1 MPLNAPAESGKDL
14 GGQEGG
20 KRERAKAANR
30 EAILDAA
37 RRVFAQLGYDGASV
51 RDIIRGTDLASGTF
65 YNYFH
70 SKEEV
75 FEALQDDIAK
85 RFRPILHYQCEHAET
100 FEHFVR
106 GSLDAY
112 FAFVADEWR
121 EGRILLDEHNQPLS
135 VRLDTPEMKAVFDEV
150 RGQIDM
156 AIGRGLAPAMDA
168 EYFAAA
174 AIGVAR
180 EVGDRM
186 IMRGCADVQGASQ
199 FCASFILSGMEGLP
213 RLD

>member
-1 MPLNAPAESGKDL
+1 MVMAVNLDHSEGADS
-14 GGQEGG
+14 GG

-30 EAILDAA
+30 DAILAAA
-37 RRVFAQLGYDGASV
+37 RRVFAQMGYDAASV

-65 YNYFH
+65 YNYFK

-75 FEALQDDIAK
+75 FEALQDDIAR
-85 RFRPILHYQCEHAET
+85 RFRPLLHDQCKRAET

-106 GSLDAY
+106 GSLHAY
-112 FAFVADEWR
+112 FDFIAKEKAQ
-121 EGRILLDEHNQPLS
+121 GRILFDEHDLPIS

-150 RGQIDM
+150 RMEIER
-156 AIGRGLAPAMDA
+156 AIGRGLAPTIDA
-168 EYFAAA
+168 DFFAAA

-186 IMRGCADVQGASQ
+186 LMRGADTLTASE
-199 FCASFILSGMEGLP
+199 FCAGFIMGGLAGAP

>member
-1 MPLNAPAESGKDL
+1 MALETTLEL
-14 GGQEGG
+14 GERPGEGG

-30 EAILDAA
+30 DAILTAA
-37 RRVFAQLGYDGASV
+37 RRVFSQMGYDGASV

-65 YNYFH
+65 YNYFR

-75 FEALQDDIAK
+75 FEALQNDIAK
-85 RFRPILHYQCEHAET
+85 RFRPLLHDQRERAES
-100 FEHFVR
+100 FEDFVR

-112 FAFVADEWR
+112 FHFLAAEKS
-121 EGRILLDEHNQPLS
+121 EGRLMMGEHEVHVS

-150 RGQIDM
+150 RSQIEF
-156 AIGRGLAPAMDA
+156 AIGRGMAPAIDA
-168 EYFAAA
+168 DYFAAA

-186 IMRGCADVQGASQ
+186 LIRGADTAGASA
-199 FCASFILSGMEGLP
+199 FCASFLLTAMAGLP
-213 RLD
+213 QRA

>member
-1 MPLNAPAESGKDL
+1 MALDTAET
-14 GGQEGG
+14 EGG

-37 RRVFAQLGYDGASV
+37 RRVFAQLGYEGASV

-65 YNYFH
+65 YNYFR

-112 FAFVADEWR
+112 FEFIADER
-121 EGRILLDEHNQPLS
+121 KGGRILLDEHNQPLS

-150 RGQIDM
+150 RGQIEM
-156 AIGRGLAPAMDA
+156 AIGRGLAPAIDS

-186 IMRGCADVQGASQ
+186 IMRGCMDVEGASN
-199 FCASFILSGMEGLP
+199 FCSSFILAGMDALP

>member
-1 MPLNAPAESGKDL
+1 LALAVNLDHHDGDH
-14 GGQEGG
+14 GG

-30 EAILDAA
+30 DAILTAA
-37 RRVFAQLGYDGASV
+37 RRVFAQMGYEAASV

-65 YNYFH
+65 YNYFK

-85 RFRPILHYQCEHAET
+85 RFRPLLHDQCQRAET

-112 FAFVADEWR
+112 FDFIADER
-121 EGRILLDEHNQPLS
+121 VKGHIIMDDHDQPIS

-150 RGQIDM
+150 RTQIEH

-168 EYFAAA
+168 DFFAAA

-186 IMRGCADVQGASQ
+186 LIRGVDTASASA
-199 FCASFILSGMEGLP
+199 FCAGFILGGMAGAP

>member
-1 MPLNAPAESGKDL
+1 MALEPSVEADDGKD
-14 GGQEGG
+14 EGG

-37 RRVFAQLGYDGASV
+37 RRVFAQMGYDGASV
-51 RDIIRGTDLASGTF
+51 RDIIRGTELASGTF
-65 YNYFH
+65 YNYFR

-85 RFRPILHYQCEHAET
+85 RFRPILHYQCEHAKT
-100 FEHFVR
+100 FEEFVK

-112 FAFVADEWR
+112 FNFIVEEKDQ
-121 EGRILLDEHNQPLS
+121 GRILMSEHDQPLS
-135 VRLDTPEMKAVFDEV
+135 VRLDTPEMKAVFEEV
-150 RGQIDM
+150 RGQIQM
-156 AIGRGLAPAMDA
+156 AMGMGMAPQVDA
-168 EYFAAA
+168 DYFAAA

-186 IMRGCADVQGASQ
+186 LMRGESQKSASD
-199 FCASFILSGMEGLP
+199 FCAGFILGGMTGAAKK
-213 RLD
+213 D